1 LSSGLDISKDYLI
14 ESRIQMYISLL
25 KKLKNKRDGLT
36 LIEVI
41 LSLAI
46 LGIIIISFLN
56 MFVFSTVTNS
66 KSEDIMDA
74 TYIAQGRIEKRFGES
89 KDRTVPIPLDI
100 GKIYSGSIEGYWIE
114 EEILNIDDNLVR
126 LIVKVYSDESKNKL
140 EAQMETYLLWDSN

>member
-1 LSSGLDISKDYLI
+1 
-14 ESRIQMYISLL
+14 
-25 KKLKNKRDGLT
+25 
-36 LIEVI
+36 
-41 LSLAI
+41 
-46 LGIIIISFLN
+46 
-56 MFVFSTVTNS
+56 
-66 KSEDIMDA
+66 MDA

>member
-1 LSSGLDISKDYLI
+1 
-14 ESRIQMYISLL
+14 MYISLL

-74 TYIAQGRIEKRFGES
+74 TYIAQGRIEKRFEES

-100 GKIYSGSIEGYWIE
+100 GKIYSDSIEGYWIE

>member
-1 LSSGLDISKDYLI
+1 
-14 ESRIQMYISLL
+14 M
-25 KKLKNKRDGLT
+25 
-36 LIEVI
+36 IEVI

-74 TYIAQGRIEKRFGES
+74 TYIAQGRIEKRFEES

>member
-1 LSSGLDISKDYLI
+1 
-14 ESRIQMYISLL
+14 MYISLL
-25 KKLKNKRDGLT
+25 KTKNKRDGLT

-74 TYIAQGRIEKRFGES
+74 TYIAQGRIEKRFEES

>member
-1 LSSGLDISKDYLI
+1 
-14 ESRIQMYISLL
+14 MYISLL

>member
-74 TYIAQGRIEKRFGES
+74 TYIAQGRIEKRFEES

>member
-1 LSSGLDISKDYLI
+1 
-14 ESRIQMYISLL
+14 MYISLL

-74 TYIAQGRIEKRFGES
+74 TYIAQGRIEKRFEES